1 VDLVVDGATGAIK
14 ERKDFK
20 DRHLID
26 RIVGTGIA
34 VHEGQLFGWPNQL
47 LGLVTAVGLILLSV
61 SSVIMWRRREPG
73 VLGAPGPAP
82 RPQFSA
88 GLFILIVLFGIYLPL
103 FGASLLAVLLL
114 ETTVLRRIPRIRDW
128 LGLQLPLAESV
139 TTEVSA

>member
-1 VDLVVDGATGAIK
+1 M
-14 ERKDFK
+14 
-20 DRHLID
+20 
-26 RIVGTGIA
+26 
-34 VHEGQLFGWPNQL
+34 
-47 LGLVTAVGLILLSV
+47 GLILLSV
-61 SSVIMWRRREPG
+61 SSVIMWRRRREPG